1 MALGSGT
8 TLVTETGMIQDVSVK
23 RPSGLNTP
31 GSVIT
36 AKVLQPTSPLT
47 FGYPELTHVFRGNGP
62 LFAVADH
69 RRYLV
74 PLQFGTKAVGL
85 DDDEPEDDDDDS
97 ENGKDEIPLVLSGG
111 IVKGSLDGEAA
122 IVHTTL
128 GEGNLVLFAWNPMH
142 RHITQHDHALVYNAL
157 LDWNDLVPPQPAV
170 APE

>member
-1 MALGSGT
+1 
-8 TLVTETGMIQDVSVK
+8 MIQDVSVK

-157 LDWNDLVPPQPAV
+157 LYWNDLVPPQSAV